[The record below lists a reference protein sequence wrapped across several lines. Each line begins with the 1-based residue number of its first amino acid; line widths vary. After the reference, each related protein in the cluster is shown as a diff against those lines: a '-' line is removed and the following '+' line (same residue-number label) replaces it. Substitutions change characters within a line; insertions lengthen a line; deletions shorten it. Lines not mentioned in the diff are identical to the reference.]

1 MSDVSVASNRRIARN
16 TLFLYVRMG
25 LVLIVSLYTMRVVL
39 RVLGTEDYGI
49 YNVVCGAI
57 SMFSI
62 LNTTLSSG
70 INRFYNAEIG
80 KGDEGNVTG
89 VYNAA
94 LRIQAILAVLVIFLI
109 EVIGVWYLNNIMVIP
124 EDRLRVANIIFQLST
139 ITLILSI
146 IQAPYSAA
154 IMAYEKM
161 DYYAIVS
168 IIDVL
173 LKFAFVLSLQ
183 YISLDKLLLY
193 GGLMVIISLIDFFL
207 YYIYAKLRFCK
218 LKFKSGADFRTV
230 KSMASFSFWMILDP
244 AAYMIRGQG
253 CNMLLN
259 FFRGPLINAAYGI
272 SNQVAGAVDQFS
284 GAVFTAFRP
293 QIIQSYSSGEFSRTK
308 NLMYSMSK
316 INYVLKLAIA
326 VPIIFEV
333 ECLLKLWLGEF
344 PDFTIQ
350 FTMVVLC
357 VKTIDTLNSPITTVM
372 MAIGHIKTYMLISF
386 IVVGSILP
394 LTYFFLK
401 WGYSPTSM
409 YVIMLVLTVI
419 NQIASVLILRN
430 NFEAFNIRE
439 YVKEVILPC
448 VIQTF
453 IVCIGVGILASVLSE
468 SFLVFIALFV
478 ISVLISSISAYTFV
492 FNSVEKSMIR
502 QGCDLV
508 ISKLFKL
515 RKS

>member
-1 MSDVSVASNRRIARN
+1 
-16 TLFLYVRMG
+16 
-25 LVLIVSLYTMRVVL
+25 
-39 RVLGTEDYGI
+39 
-49 YNVVCGAI
+49 
-57 SMFSI
+57 
-62 LNTTLSSG
+62 
-70 INRFYNAEIG
+70 
-80 KGDEGNVTG
+80 
-89 VYNAA
+89 
-94 LRIQAILAVLVIFLI
+94 
-109 EVIGVWYLNNIMVIP
+109 
-124 EDRLRVANIIFQLST
+124 
-139 ITLILSI
+139 
-146 IQAPYSAA
+146 
-154 IMAYEKM
+154 
-161 DYYAIVS
+161 
-168 IIDVL
+168 
-173 LKFAFVLSLQ
+173 
-183 YISLDKLLLY
+183 
-193 GGLMVIISLIDFFL
+193 
-207 YYIYAKLRFCK
+207 
-218 LKFKSGADFRTV
+218 
-230 KSMASFSFWMILDP
+230 
-244 AAYMIRGQG
+244 MIRGQG

-386 IVVGSILP
+386 IVVSSILP

-430 NFEAFNIRE
+430 NFETFNIQE
-439 YVKEVILPC
+439 YLKEVILPC
-448 VIQTF
+448 IIQTF
-453 IVCIGVGILASVLSE
+453 MVCIGVGVLAAILSE
-468 SFLVFIALFV
+468 SFLEFMVLFV
-478 ISVLISSISAYTFV
+478 ISILISSLSAYTFV

-508 ISKLFKL
+508 ISKLFKS